1 MFKFF
6 ILALFL
12 LNFEAESAQDLLQLQ
27 ESRQFLAKKL
37 SHETK
42 QKADE
47 IRLEGLRVI
56 KKLKSF
62 NFSERLPFLEIFGY
76 RLQAR
81 LDNDPTLAKII
92 NTFEKPILYSDDLI
106 NIINITKVTS
116 DTGVIIGGET
126 QTDYDLI
133 LSYVRDAVTDL
144 FPQGAKKIFGENP
157 GENASTLVE
166 FINIHIRR
174 LQASLP
180 KVPGKKKAA
189 KAAFLAAK
197 SKRTSDSLESTE
209 ERTTTKQN
217 ENATTE
223 GIQGALIAAGIT
235 TANAQGGCFSETP
248 EEGMYEENPLIS
260 LPSSASAVSTT
271 EESTSLYNRLTEIVA
286 KSRFFASWVS
296 KKDIK
301 KIDDLFDER
310 ILTDSSASYN
320 LLKNLVKKQCDAEYK
335 AEFREGSG
343 SHKLAALVSESGRKV
358 LFPFAHHAG
367 TNLDG
372 HSRDMIID
380 GFKELFGIPA

>member
-6 ILALFL
+6 ILAIFL
-12 LNFEAESAQDLLQLQ
+12 LNFEAESAQDLLQLE
-27 ESRQFLAKKL
+27 ESRQFLARKL
-37 SHETK
+37 SNETK

-144 FPQGAKKIFGENP
+144 FPQGARKIFGENP

-189 KAAFLAAK
+189 KAAFLAAE

-209 ERTTTKQN
+209 ERITTKQK
-217 ENATTE
+217 ENATAE

-235 TANAQGGCFSETP
+235 TANAQGGYFSETP
-248 EEGMYEENPLIS
+248 EEEMHEENPLIS

-286 KSRFFASWVS
+286 KSRFFAS
-296 KKDIK
+296 
-301 KIDDLFDER
+301 
-310 ILTDSSASYN
+310 
-320 LLKNLVKKQCDAEYK
+320 
-335 AEFREGSG
+335 
-343 SHKLAALVSESGRKV
+343 
-358 LFPFAHHAG
+358 
-367 TNLDG
+367 
-372 HSRDMIID
+372 
-380 GFKELFGIPA
+380 

>member
-144 FPQGAKKIFGENP
+144 FPQGAKKYLAKIQEKTHQLLWNLSI
-157 GENASTLVE
+157 ST
-166 FINIHIRR
+166 
-174 LQASLP
+174 
-180 KVPGKKKAA
+180 
-189 KAAFLAAK
+189 
-197 SKRTSDSLESTE
+197 
-209 ERTTTKQN
+209 
-217 ENATTE
+217 
-223 GIQGALIAAGIT
+223 
-235 TANAQGGCFSETP
+235 
-248 EEGMYEENPLIS
+248 
-260 LPSSASAVSTT
+260 
-271 EESTSLYNRLTEIVA
+271 
-286 KSRFFASWVS
+286 
-296 KKDIK
+296 
-301 KIDDLFDER
+301 
-310 ILTDSSASYN
+310 
-320 LLKNLVKKQCDAEYK
+320 
-335 AEFREGSG
+335 
-343 SHKLAALVSESGRKV
+343 
-358 LFPFAHHAG
+358 
-367 TNLDG
+367 
-372 HSRDMIID
+372 
-380 GFKELFGIPA
+380 